1 MNIEK
6 FIDNDITKE
15 EALEL
20 TNLKGKDLIKLFSI
34 ANEIRE
40 KFCGNKIETCTIT
53 NAKSGKCSEDCKFCA
68 QSEKYDT
75 HIKTYPLKNL
85 EILKEEC
92 KEAINHK
99 SDRFAIVTS
108 GKGIKKGTKDYR
120 TIQNFAKEMSKDIEI
135 CCSIGLL
142 DEDDL
147 IDLKNSGVSRF
158 HSNIQTSVSS
168 YKKIVATTHKVEDRI
183 KTIKSA
189 KKVGMKVCC
198 GGIIGMGESWEDR
211 IDMAFTCKEL
221 DVDAIPLNILNPIK
235 GTPYGENEIL
245 SVDEILK
252 TIAIY
257 RIILKDKNIKIAAGR
272 ENILKDFM
280 GSAFLAGANGLMIG
294 GYLTVKGRSIE
305 EDFTFIKN
313 IKKLWEK

>member
-108 GKGIKKGTKDYR
+108 GKGIKKGTQDYK

-221 DVDAIPLNILNPIK
+221 NVDAIPLNILNPIK

>member
-183 KTIKSA
+183 ETIKFA